1 MNTEQ
6 ENFSVARNA
15 LTEARYDAVDEMAGI
30 LPPHPPASQQSAF
43 FWQGQPS
50 VIGAQLRPRRVDRST
65 EARRYCYPVEGQAA
79 GEKSFHRRAA
89 IRLGGI

>member
-1 MNTEQ
+1 MNAAITQ
-6 ENFSVARNA
+6 DMADSM
-15 LTEARYDAVDEMAGI
+15 DDMAGL

-50 VIGAQLRPRRVDRST
+50 VVAPQLRPHKMDRST
-65 EARRYCYPVEGQAA
+65 EARRYCWPIEGQAA
-79 GEKSFHRRAA
+79 GEKSFHRRQA

>member
-1 MNTEQ
+1 MNATITQ
-6 ENFSVARNA
+6 DMA
-15 LTEARYDAVDEMAGI
+15 DGMDDMAGL
-30 LPPHPPASQQSAF
+30 LPPHPPAPTNSAF

-50 VIGAQLRPRRVDRST
+50 IVGAQLRPRRVDRST

-79 GEKSFHRRAA
+79 GEASFHRRAA

>member
-1 MNTEQ
+1 MNP
-6 ENFSVARNA
+6 A
-15 LTEARYDAVDEMAGI
+15 LTQDMIDGADDMAGLI
-30 LPPHPPASQQSAF
+30 SHLPASQQSAF

-50 VIGAQLRPRRVDRST
+50 AIGAKLRPNRIDRST

-79 GEKSFHRRAA
+79 GEKSFHRRQA